1 MTRSFRASEAG
12 LKQAEAA
19 FKLKGWTQEYLA
31 GGAKC
36 TRQVVIN
43 FFARR
48 PVATKIFKAICQ
60 ELGLEWG
67 EIVELKSGEENL
79 ASPKSL
85 DELVNQVR
93 EKVKQDI
100 QTRCGSMRVLDMTR
114 PIGLSDIYTEV
125 NILEKILG
133 RRQLKIAQLLEG
145 CNQEDF
151 DRFGLGQVTEERVP
165 GLDAVKKYSKLMI
178 LGKPGAG
185 KSTFLKRVAT
195 QCNKGEFLA
204 TCVPVFITLKDFAE
218 APQQPGLW
226 QYIINGLIEN
236 EILYSEKTAKILLRE
251 GRAILLLDGLDEV
264 RQADNDRVLK
274 EIRNFSARF
283 NANYFIITC
292 RIAAKEY
299 TFEQFTEVEVAD
311 FDDQQIQQFVTN
323 WFQVQNPKK
332 ALQFIE
338 KLEENERI
346 KELATNPLLL
356 TLLCLLFG
364 ESTDFPANRS
374 ELYEQ
379 GLDVLLRKWDGTRG
393 IERDQAYRQLSLKR
407 KEDLLGQIALTT
419 FEQGNYFFKQRQAQQ
434 YITDYIQNLPDAPT
448 NLEAL
453 ELDSRAVLKSIEA
466 QHGLLIERARGIYSF
481 SHLTFHEF
489 FTARNFALSRHS
501 QQAFQQLVRHM
512 NDKSWREVFLLTVG
526 ILPNAD
532 DLLQLM
538 KPHVDALLAED
549 EKLQQ
554 FLHWV
559 DEKSYSIEAPYK
571 PAAVRAFYFSRSLDL
586 ALNLA
591 FNHAL
596 EIDYDLD
603 GDITVALEIDHLLE
617 IDRDI
622 DLEIEIDHLLEID
635 RDIDLEIEIDRDLYR
650 ALYRDLDLNR
660 ALALDALD
668 RNLESDCALALTPA
682 LDRILGRA
690 LALALDR
697 NLNSKLQ
704 DELRQLEAYLWDA
717 WDNKR
722 EKFQSWW
729 QANGQAWTEQLR
741 AVIIEHRNIGHD
753 WQFNDSQKKLLQQY
767 YNANKLLVDCLN
779 SDCYV
784 SREVRQEIEDTL
796 LLPVNIP

>member
-1 MTRSFRASEAG
+1 MTRSFQASEAG

-60 ELGLEWG
+60 ELDLEWG
-67 EIVELKSGEENL
+67 EIAELKPGEENL
-79 ASPKSL
+79 VSPKIL

-133 RRQLKIAQLLEG
+133 RRQLEIAQLLEG
-145 CNQEDF
+145 CNREDF
-151 DRFGLGQVTEERVP
+151 DRFGLGQVTEKRVP
-165 GLDAVKKYSKLMI
+165 GLDAVERYSKLMI

-195 QCNKGEFLA
+195 QCNQGEFL
-204 TCVPVFITLKDFAE
+204 TNCVPIFITLKDFAE

-226 QYIINGLIEN
+226 QYIINGLAEN
-236 EILYSEKTAKILLRE
+236 EILDPETTAKILLRE

-264 RQADNDRVLK
+264 RQADNNRVLK
-274 EIRNFSARF
+274 EIRDFSTRF
-283 NANYFIITC
+283 FANHFVITC

-323 WFQVQNPKK
+323 WFQGQNPKK
-332 ALQFIE
+332 ALQLIE
-338 KLEENERI
+338 KLEKNQRI

-419 FEQGNYFFKQRQAQQ
+419 FEQGNYFFKQRQTQQ

-448 NLEAL
+448 NPESL

-489 FTARNFALSRHS
+489 FTARNVALSRHP

-512 NDKSWREVFLLTVG
+512 KDKPWREVFFLTVG

-532 DLLQLM
+532 DLVQLM
-538 KPHVDALLAED
+538 KQHVDALLAED
-549 EKLQQ
+549 EKLQK

-559 DEKSYSIEAPYK
+559 DEKSRSVEAPYK
-571 PAAVRAFYFSRSLDL
+571 PAAVRAFYFSLDRVLSLDGDGDLSLSRVLSLSLSLDL
-586 ALNLA
+586 DRNHLLDWALSR
-591 FNHAL
+591 AL
-596 EIDYDLD
+596 SLDLD
-603 GDITVALEIDHLLE
+603 
-617 IDRDI
+617 
-622 DLEIEIDHLLEID
+622 
-635 RDIDLEIEIDRDLYR
+635 R
-650 ALYRDLDLNR
+650 ALDLSLDLDLSVS
-660 ALALDALD
+660 LYLSLSLDLSLDLSRALD
-668 RNLESDCALALTPA
+668 RA
-682 LDRILGRA
+682 LDRVRA
-690 LALALDR
+690 LSLDLDR
-697 NLNSKLQ
+697 VRALNSELQDKLQ
-704 DELRQLEAYLWDA
+704 QLEAHLPHA
-717 WDNKR
+717 SDNNR
-722 EKFQSWW
+722 ENFQSWW
-729 QANGQAWTEQLR
+729 QANRQAWTEQLR
-741 AVIIEHRNIGHD
+741 AVMIDHRNIGHD
-753 WQFNDSQKKLLQQY
+753 SQFNDSQKKLLQQY
-767 YNANKLLVDCLN
+767 YDANKLLVDCLN

-796 LLPVNIP
+796 LLPANIP